1 MEPPAHSRLTDSASP
16 TTEMTEPPSST
27 SGPSQDH
34 VLPDRRQ
41 FLEFFSAAGAGT
53 LFPGVLWAQAQED
66 GEITTETIRAA
77 ETIAGIEFTPEERE
91 QMLEGLNER
100 LSDYSTIAA
109 VEIPNSVPPAFE
121 FNPVPTDVDLPSG
134 ESYLRLEPQDTPS
147 VPSDLEQ
154 LAFEPV
160 TVLAEHLRAGNVSS
174 VDLTKMYL
182 TRLRRHDPE
191 LNAVVTYT
199 EDLAMKQ
206 AERADEEL
214 ARGLYRGP
222 LHGIPWGA
230 KDLVAVDGYPTTWG
244 ARPYKNQDFD
254 FNAAVVDRLTEAGA
268 VLIAK
273 LSLGALASGDV
284 WFGGKTRN
292 PWNLEEGSSGSSA
305 GPAAATV
312 AGLVGFGIGSETM
325 GSIISPSNRTG
336 ATGLRPTFGRVSR
349 DGAMTLSWTH
359 DKLGPICRSVEDC
372 AVVLDVISGPD
383 GWDRTARD
391 LPFQW
396 DASAPL
402 DEIRVGY
409 YRSAFEA
416 EHETKPFDDE
426 ALNVLDGLGVDLT
439 PVEFPDDFPI
449 EAIEFLRKAEEAA
462 AFDQLTR
469 SGRDDLM
476 EDSKWPNVFRE
487 GQLIPAVQYIQANRI
502 RMMIIRS
509 MQTVF
514 SDVDVVVT
522 PTYGE
527 NVLALTNLT
536 GHPALVLPNGFE
548 SDQTPISISFIG
560 SLYREGQLLRVG
572 KAYQDATGFH
582 EKTPPKFT

>member
-1 MEPPAHSRLTDSASP
+1 MEDSHSEKIDRSHCAD
-16 TTEMTEPPSST
+16 
-27 SGPSQDH
+27 
-34 VLPDRRQ
+34 LPDRRQ
-41 FLEFFSAAGAGT
+41 FLEFFSAVGAGS

-66 GEITTETIRAA
+66 GKITIDTIRSA
-77 ETIAGIEFTPEERE
+77 EAVAGIEFTPEERE
-91 QMLEGLNER
+91 QMLEGLNDR
-100 LSDYSTIAA
+100 LEDYSTIAS
-109 VEIPNSVPPAFE
+109 VEIPNSVSPAID
-121 FNPVPTDVDLPSG
+121 FNPVPLDLDSPKG
-134 ESYLRLEPQDTPS
+134 DSYLRLEPQAVES
-147 VPSDLEQ
+147 APSDLEQ

-160 TVLAEHLRAGNVSS
+160 TGLSEYIRTGEVTS
-174 VDLTKMYL
+174 VELTQMYL
-182 TRLRRHDPE
+182 DRLRRYDSD

-206 AERADEEL
+206 AGRADEEL
-214 ARGLYRGP
+214 SRGIYRGP

-230 KDLVAVDGYPTTWG
+230 KDLLALEGYPTTWG
-244 ARPYKNQDFD
+244 ARPYKDQVFD
-254 FNAAVVDRLTEAGA
+254 FNATVVDRLTKAGA
-268 VLIAK
+268 VHIAK

-284 WFGGKTRN
+284 WFGGQTRN

-305 GPAAATV
+305 GPAAATT

-325 GSIISPSNRTG
+325 GSIVSPSNRTG

-349 DGAMTLSWTH
+349 YGAMTLSWTH
-359 DKLGPICRSVEDC
+359 DKIGPICRGVEDC
-372 AVVLDVISGPD
+372 AIVLDVIEGPD
-383 GWDRTARD
+383 GEDRTVRD
-391 LPFQW
+391 YPFQW
-396 DASAPL
+396 DAAAPL
-402 DEIRVGY
+402 NEIRVGY
-409 YRSAFEA
+409 YRSAFE
-416 EHETKPFDDE
+416 EDHSTKQFDDE
-426 ALNVLDGLGVDLT
+426 ALSVLDGLGVDLT

-462 AFDQLTR
+462 AFDELTR

-522 PTYGE
+522 PTYGG
-527 NVLALTNLT
+527 NVQALTNLT

-548 SDQTPISISFIG
+548 SDGTPVSVSFIG
-560 SLYREGQLLRVG
+560 SLYEEGQLLRVG

-582 EKTPPKFT
+582 NETPSKFS